1 MGKASLSAPGYGLQT
16 GKCNGTRET
25 TFVNYCNSNT
35 LNQDKGGS
43 CSAKALGMILK

>member
-16 GKCNGTRET
+16 GKCNGIRET

-35 LNQDKGGS
+35 LNQDKGGHVLL
-43 CSAKALGMILK
+43 KRWVMILK